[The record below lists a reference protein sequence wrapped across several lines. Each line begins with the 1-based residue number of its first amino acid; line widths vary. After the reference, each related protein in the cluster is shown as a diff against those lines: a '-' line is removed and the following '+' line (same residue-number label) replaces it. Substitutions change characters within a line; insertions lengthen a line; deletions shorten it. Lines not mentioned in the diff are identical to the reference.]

1 MAMIKKLLLSLCVI
15 IFFAAAGYSQG
26 GTLKGTVKNPDGSPV
41 PFSSLTLKE
50 EGKTMN
56 FAMADDKGEY
66 TMYNVAGGTY
76 TLEVLLPNG
85 KTQTMQGVELRSSGT
100 QFVDFPVQSAMLD
113 VVEVT
118 WEKPIFKIDE
128 TTTGASLNRDQVSKT
143 PGRSLEGALAAS
155 AGISVSDGQIQ
166 AVRGN
171 RGDGQAT
178 YVDGV
183 KVSSMGSIPLDAV
196 GETEMIQGGIP
207 AEYGDATSV
216 TNITTRGIPKK
227 LLGGIELRGSIDGYN
242 NFLGSATLLGPL
254 LKGKTQDDAP
264 RIGFMLTAQG
274 QYNQEPRPLR
284 GGSWHAT
291 QEAID
296 WLIKNPLRYI
306 SQPGGG
312 VPVYHSEMEYLTLD
326 SEIGGKKVF
335 QKKRVRDFGNSWSY
349 AVNGKIDFMPPT
361 KKGGTIKNRVQI
373 SVGGFFGFDKVI
385 NSTVQRGG
393 LQQDFSLFNAKNAPE
408 ITQYEVRGTAR
419 LNHVV
424 FTDTTGE
431 GRLKN
436 ISYNI
441 NVGYSYVNQVNQS
454 PIHKDRIFDYG
465 YIGKF
470 KSHRIAGYRQT
481 EQIEIDSIIYRG
493 MVELRG
499 YYTSDM
505 DFEPGTANPD
515 LAYYTQNIFNKYTKE
530 DILSMLAANTNFSNI
545 DETAYQMFG
554 ALRNGEMPRGA
565 YSMYAAPGTVYSSY
579 SKANSST
586 IQARASLSISL
597 KSHDIKLGFQFEKET
612 HRAYS
617 ISPVALWPLMRSS
630 ANAHIQELDF
640 DNPHIVPGTDTVK
653 YDILVGTPKPFSRN
667 LRNKL
672 GLDINNADWL
682 DIDNMDPST
691 FSLDMFS
698 AEELI
703 AEGTLPYVT
712 YMGYDYTGKT
722 YNRKTSIEAFFNGDA
737 NGNKYG
743 MGAYEP
749 VYMAM
754 FIQDKFSIK
763 NLIFNVGLR
772 VDRFDAN
779 QPVLKD
785 PYLFRKAYT
794 VGDLVAQ
801 GFNRIGYDPNNGSLG
816 EFVANAGDDWVVYVA
831 QKDEAL
837 DAANF
842 NRTIIKGY
850 RSGNTWYD
858 AFGQAIADPDA
869 ILGASGGPILKNA
882 IDRELASVSKVEAD
896 AFDDYE
902 PQWSVMPRISFAF
915 PVNMDNSLFFANYSI
930 ITTRPTN
937 LNINL
942 VQYLLVDRYLSGQY
956 SINNPNLKPQKSVD
970 YEIGFKQKIGAR
982 SAINISAYYSE
993 KKDMI
998 QTYRFSGAYPSDYY
1012 SYYNLD
1018 FGTVQGITL
1027 GYTLQKTKG
1036 IALNVNYSIQFAK
1049 GTGSNAE
1056 SQKNL
1061 VASKQPNLRTLTN
1074 LTFDQR
1080 HNLAATISYEFAQG
1094 KDYPLALTTKTKK
1107 TKIDKDGNVRT
1118 SEIRWFEN
1126 VGIYLTLG
1134 ARSGMP
1140 YSRSS
1145 KAYSNYVSGTSS
1157 QLTGSLNGS
1166 FRPWQFQCDLH
1177 IEKGFNLV
1185 FNSKKVEKEQAA
1197 AKKGMLTVYLD
1208 IVNLANLKNI
1218 VSVYSYTGSAED
1230 DGYLSAEQYQ
1240 QNIQGAFVTASY
1252 IDYYEMRMKDPYN
1265 YARPCRVNL
1274 GLQLSF

>member
-41 PFSSLTLKE
+41 PHCNVTLKQ
-50 EGKTMN
+50 EGKTMGY
-56 FAMADDKGEY
+56 AMADDKGEY
-66 TMYNVAGGTY
+66 AMYNIAGGTY
-76 TLEVLLPNG
+76 TLEVMISG
-85 KTQTMQGVELRSSGT
+85 KTQSMSDVKLSSSGT
-100 QFVDFPVQSAMLD
+100 QFVDFPVQSGTLD
-113 VVEVT
+113 IVEIIYAP
-118 WEKPIFKIDE
+118 PIFKADE
-128 TTTGASLNRDQVSKT
+128 TTTGATLNRDQLTKN
-143 PGRSLEGALAAS
+143 PGRSLEGALATA
-155 AGISVSDGQIQ
+155 AGTSVSDGQIQ
-166 AVRGN
+166 SIRGN

-183 KVSSMGSIPLDAV
+183 KVSGLGSIPLDAV

-216 TNITTRGIPKK
+216 TNITTRGIPKS
-227 LLGGIELRGSIDGYN
+227 LIGGVELRGSIDGYN
-242 NFLGSATLLGPL
+242 NFLGSVTLLGPL
-254 LKGKTQDDAP
+254 LKGKTENEAP

-291 QEAID
+291 EEAID
-296 WLIKNPLRYI
+296 WLTKNPLRYI
-306 SQPGGG
+306 TQPGGG
-312 VPVYHSEMEYLTLD
+312 IPTYHSETEYLTAD

-335 QKKRVRDFGNSWSY
+335 QQKRVRNFGNSWGY
-349 AVNGKIDFMPPT
+349 VVNGKIDFMPPT
-361 KKGGTIKNRVQI
+361 KKGGMIKNRVQF
-373 SVGGFFGFDKVI
+373 SVGGFFGYSKGI
-385 NSTVQRGG
+385 SSTVGG
-393 LQQDFSLFNAKNAPE
+393 YSLFNAKNAPE
-408 ITQYEVRGTAR
+408 VTQYEARGTAR

-424 FTDTTGE
+424 FTDTTGK
-431 GRLKN
+431 GILKN

-441 NVGYSYVNQVNQS
+441 NVGYSYSNGVSQS
-454 PIHKDRIFDYG
+454 PIHKDRFFDYG

-470 KSHRIAGYRQT
+470 TSYRANRYEREDIT
-481 EQIEIDSIIYRG
+481 IRNEVGDSIVWTDMVVMKDPYTYR
-493 MVELRG
+493 M
-499 YYTSDM
+499 T
-505 DFEPGTANPD
+505 FEPGTANPD
-515 LAYYTQNIFNKYTKE
+515 LTYYTLNFINQYTEEEVLEMLGGGYYNK
-530 DILSMLAANTNFSNI
+530 D
-545 DETAYQMFG
+545 AYSLFG
-554 ALRNGEMPRGA
+554 ALFNGDMPTGA
-565 YSMYAAPGTVYSSY
+565 YGLYVAPGTVYSDY
-579 SKANSST
+579 SKSNSST

-597 KSHDIKLGFQFEKET
+597 KNHDIKLGFQFEKET
-612 HRAYS
+612 NRSYS
-617 ISPVALWPLMRSS
+617 LSPVSLWTIMENE
-630 ANAHIQELDF
+630 ANQHIKELDLA
-640 DNPHIVPGTDTVK
+640 NPYVVPGTDTVK
-653 YDILVGTPKPFSRN
+653 FNYLVADARPFDRN
-667 LRNKL
+667 LRSKL
-672 GLDINNADWL
+672 GLDLNGSDWL
-682 DIDNMDPST
+682 DINNMDPST

-698 AEELI
+698 AEELLTS
-703 AEGTLPYVT
+703 GTLPYVS
-712 YMGYDYTGKT
+712 YMGYDYTGKR
-722 YNRKTSIEAFFNGDA
+722 YNRKTSVEEFFNGDA
-737 NGNKYG
+737 NGNNKYG

-754 FIQDKFSIK
+754 YIQDKFSIK
-763 NLIFNVGLR
+763 NLIFNVGVR

-779 QPVLKD
+779 QPVLED
-785 PYLFRKAYT
+785 PYLFREAYT
-794 VGDLVAQ
+794 VGELVAQ
-801 GFNRIGYDPNNGSLG
+801 GFKRISDDKG
-816 EFVANAGDDWVVYVA
+816 EFVANAGDDWVVYVG
-831 QKDEAL
+831 QKDEGL

-842 NRTIIKGY
+842 SRSMIKGY
-850 RSGNTWYD
+850 RSGTTWYD
-858 AFGQAIADPDA
+858 ASGQAIADPDA
-869 ILGASGGPILKNA
+869 ILGASGGPILKRA
-882 IDRELASVSKVEAD
+882 INKELASISKVEAD
-896 AFDDYE
+896 AFEDYK

-915 PVNMDNSLFFANYSI
+915 PVNVDNSLFFANYSI
-930 ITTRPTN
+930 VTTRPTN

-942 VQYLLVDRYLSGQY
+942 VQYLLVDKYLSGQY
-956 SINNPNLKPQKSVD
+956 SINNPNLKPQQSVD

-998 QTYRFSGAYPSDYY
+998 QSYRFSGAYPSDYY

-1036 IALNVNYSIQFAK
+1036 IALNVSYSIQFAK
-1049 GTGSNAE
+1049 GTGSDAE

-1080 HNLAATISYEFAQG
+1080 HNLAATISYEFGQG
-1094 KDYPLALTTKTKK
+1094 KDYPDALTSKK
-1107 TKIDKDGNVRT
+1107 AKIDKEGNPKT
-1118 SEIRWFEN
+1118 QEIRWLEN

-1145 KAYSNYVSGTSS
+1145 KAYSTYVSGTSS

-1166 FRPWQFQCDLH
+1166 FKPWQFQCDLH

-1185 FNSKKVEKEQAA
+1185 FNNKKVEKEKAA
-1197 AKKGMLTVYLD
+1197 AKRGMLTVYLD
-1208 IVNLANLKNI
+1208 ITNLLNLKNI
-1218 VSVYSYTGSAED
+1218 VNVYSYTGSADD

-1240 QNIQGAFVTASY
+1240 QNIQAQYVVSSFVN
-1252 IDYYEMRMKDPYN
+1252 YYEMRMKSPYN